1 MHQNEKGNFM
11 SLYTIV
17 FIFVTILIITGLA
30 LFGILISHLQLKIK
44 REKKRNKED
53 KFFKRISENKL
64 ILYKQLKR
72 KGNSNEQIQI
82 CN

>member
-30 LFGILISHLQLKIK
+30 SFGILISKIDKWIDKKERLGRQSVIKNEK
-44 REKKRNKED
+44 REEKK
-53 KFFKRISENKL
+53 
-64 ILYKQLKR
+64 
-72 KGNSNEQIQI
+72 
-82 CN
+82 

>member
-30 LFGILISHLQLKIK
+30 LFGVLISKIDKWIDRKERLGRQSVIKNEK
-44 REKKRNKED
+44 REEKK
-53 KFFKRISENKL
+53 
-64 ILYKQLKR
+64 
-72 KGNSNEQIQI
+72 
-82 CN
+82 